1 MESKR
6 LEEVGKR
13 FPQQTVQELA
23 GTTLKVAVVI
33 PSCSGVWPA
42 KFGESL
48 ANMIGHFQGSDFEG
62 EKEIK
67 VFSFCGR
74 VMPEIRHHLIG
85 QAIGWEATHLLM
97 LQPGLVFPPDSIHQ
111 LLARGRA
118 IVGVNYLKDIVSGDF
133 AAYREEGTVKPDPV
147 SPETE
152 EVSGIAPGMILFNM
166 PVFDVLDIPFFTH
179 KQIGDT
185 PGFSE
190 DHVEFF
196 KQVKEKKIP
205 VVVDHVL
212 SKEVKSLHHG
222 EMWH

>member
-1 MESKR
+1 MGQKR

-13 FPQQTVQELA
+13 QCEQIVPELA
-23 GTTLKVAVVI
+23 RKTLKVAVVI

-42 KFGESL
+42 KFGEAL
-48 ANMIGHFQGSDFEG
+48 ANMISHFQASDFDG

-97 LQPGLVFPPDSIHQ
+97 LQPELVFPPDSIHQ
-111 LLARGRA
+111 LLARARA
-118 IVGVNYLKDIVSGDF
+118 IVGVNYLKDIVKQEY
-133 AAYREEGTVKPDPV
+133 AAYRESGSLKPDPV

-152 EVSGIAPGMILFNM
+152 EVNGIAPGMILFNM
-166 PVFDVLDIPFFTH
+166 PVFDVLDIPFFAH

-185 PGFSE
+185 PGFTE
-190 DHVEFF
+190 DHIEFF
-196 KQVKEKKIP
+196 KQVEEKKIP

-212 SKEVKSLHHG
+212 SQEVKSLMHG